1 MKSLSYLIIVMSL
14 IGNCPSAKAFY
25 DQNKIKFCP
34 QRIAENITSEDA
46 KQLLEDYH
54 FFLSQRHIALKKS
67 CYNAPSNKEFAFS
80 SAGKSTNQNDCGY
93 HLKLHHKTS
102 VIRNKN
108 DLLI

>member
-1 MKSLSYLIIVMSL
+1 MSL

-54 FFLSQRHIALKKS
+54 FFLSQRHIALQKNS
-67 CYNAPSNKEFAFS
+67 YNTPANKEFAFS

-93 HLKLHHKTS
+93 H
-102 VIRNKN
+102 
-108 DLLI
+108 